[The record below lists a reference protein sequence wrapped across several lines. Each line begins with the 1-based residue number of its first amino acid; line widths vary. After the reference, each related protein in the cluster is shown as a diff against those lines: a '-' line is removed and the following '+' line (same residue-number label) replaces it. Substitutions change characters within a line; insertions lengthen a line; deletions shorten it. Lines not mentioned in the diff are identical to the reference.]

1 MMESLHIAGTS
12 VQPEIHFDKA
22 KAIFE
27 ISGNSLADD
36 PTAFFEPVL
45 EWLAQYRNDPNES
58 TELSINMNYINL
70 ASARHFLDIFYA
82 LEPIKNSRV
91 RWFYK
96 INNIEMR
103 ESGEEF
109 AEIVNIPFDFN
120 AI

>member
-1 MMESLHIAGTS
+1 MKSLHITGTS

-36 PTAFFEPVL
+36 PAVFFKPVL
-45 EWLAQYRNDPNES
+45 DWLAQYRNNPNEN
-58 TELSINMNYINL
+58 TQLHIKMDYINL
-70 ASARHFLDIFYA
+70 ASARHFLDIFYS
-82 LEPIKNSRV
+82 LETVKNSRV
-91 RWFYK
+91 QWFYK
-96 INNIEMR
+96 NNNIEMR

-109 AEIVNIPFDFN
+109 AEIVNIPFEFI